1 MRQTNC
7 AVVDVSTEGEG
18 DAIYAQFV
26 CILLRY
32 LVRVNEEDARSEY
45 VFFYFVCRARSESD
59 CWKMPTFMRSS
70 GISSCIVLKFEM
82 LSVAK
87 IAKYRN
93 RHNRQNTIENVS
105 RSTFRYPNKC

>member
-45 VFFYFVCRARSESD
+45 VFFFILYVAHAVKVIAGKCLPLCARLV
-59 CWKMPTFMRSS
+59 FR
-70 GISSCIVLKFEM
+70 V
-82 LSVAK
+82 
-87 IAKYRN
+87 
-93 RHNRQNTIENVS
+93 VS
-105 RSTFRYPNKC
+105 